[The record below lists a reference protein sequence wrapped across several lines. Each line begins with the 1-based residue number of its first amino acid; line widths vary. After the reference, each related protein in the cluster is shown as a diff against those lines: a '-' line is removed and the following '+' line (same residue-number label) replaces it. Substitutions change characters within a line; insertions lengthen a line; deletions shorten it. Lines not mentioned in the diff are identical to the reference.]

1 MVLCLEMAS
10 RIFNVLFISSVC
22 VFVLCKGHFNYWQRL
37 GFEITKIRE
46 EIIAVN
52 RASERLRQETKQLVA
67 ICVDKITMNKRFI
80 CNSSDE
86 VQAQRKTLED
96 LYQQL
101 AESYAEEDQL
111 KEEPADIERLKLGIK
126 VVQEDIQVLQNRRED
141 GTAKSSLELLDMTA
155 NTTEA
160 RPPSVLT
167 WMRICQTPVDLENQL
182 RLARRNLAEVNRR
195 RAEQY
200 RTLECTRD
208 RCNKIVQALVDMLQ
222 ELGNDSKK
230 VQERVNE
237 IKIKLE
243 EQKKRLAELVNSRK
257 TRDTE
262 QDKWDTKD
270 AKKVLDKY
278 QQYALE
284 VYSYEKLVYYV
295 QTLASSSPS

>member
-1 MVLCLEMAS
+1 M
-10 RIFNVLFISSVC
+10 
-22 VFVLCKGHFNYWQRL
+22 FVLCKGHFNYRQRL
-37 GFEITKIRE
+37 GFEVTKIRG

-52 RASERLRQETKQLVA
+52 RDSERLRQETKQLVA

-86 VQAQRKTLED
+86 VQAQRRTLEG

-101 AESYAEEDQL
+101 AESFDEEDQL

-126 VVQEDIQVLQNRRED
+126 VLQEDIQVLQNRRED
-141 GTAKSSLELLDMTA
+141 GTAKLSLELLDMTA
-155 NTTEA
+155 NNTEVSQ
-160 RPPSVLT
+160 PSVLT

-182 RLARRNLAEVNRR
+182 RLARRNLAEANRR
-195 RAEQY
+195 RAEQC

-208 RCNKIVQALVDMLQ
+208 RCNKIVQALVDMLE

-230 VQERVNE
+230 VRERVNE

-262 QDKWDTKD
+262 QDKWNTKE

-295 QTLASSSPS
+295 QTLASSSQP

>member
-1 MVLCLEMAS
+1 M
-10 RIFNVLFISSVC
+10 
-22 VFVLCKGHFNYWQRL
+22 FVLCKGHFNYRQRL
-37 GFEITKIRE
+37 GFEITKIRG

-52 RASERLRQETKQLVA
+52 RDSERLRQETKQLVA
-67 ICVDKITMNKRFI
+67 ICADKITMNKRFI
-80 CNSSDE
+80 CNSSYE
-86 VQAQRKTLED
+86 VQAQRRTLEG

-111 KEEPADIERLKLGIK
+111 EEEPADIERLKLGIR
-126 VVQEDIQVLQNRRED
+126 VLQEDIQVLQNRRED
-141 GTAKSSLELLDMTA
+141 GTAKLSLELLDMTE
-155 NTTEA
+155 NTTETSQ
-160 RPPSVLT
+160 PSVLT

-182 RLARRNLAEVNRR
+182 RLARRNLAEANRR
-195 RAEQY
+195 RAEQC

-208 RCNKIVQALVDMLQ
+208 RCNKIVQNLVDMLE

-237 IKIKLE
+237 IKIKLQ

-262 QDKWDTKD
+262 QDKWNTKE

-295 QTLASSSPS
+295 QTLASSSQP

>member
-1 MVLCLEMAS
+1 MVS
-10 RIFNVLFISSVC
+10 RIFNVMFICSLC
-22 VFVLCKGHFNYWQRL
+22 VFVLCKGHFNNRQQL

-46 EIIAVN
+46 EVIAVN
-52 RASERLRQETKQLVA
+52 RDSERLRQETKQLFA

-80 CNSSDE
+80 SNSSDE
-86 VQAQRKTLED
+86 VQAQRRTLKD

-111 KEEPADIERLKLGIK
+111 KEEPADMERLKLGIK
-126 VVQEDIQVLQNRRED
+126 VLQEDIQELQNRRED

-160 RPPSVLT
+160 RTSSVLT
-167 WMRICQTPVDLENQL
+167 WMGICQTPVDLENQL
-182 RLARRNLAEVNRR
+182 RLARRNLAEANRR

-208 RCNKIVQALVDMLQ
+208 KCNKMVQALVDMLE

-230 VQERVNE
+230 VQERANQ
-237 IKIKLE
+237 IKIELE

-257 TRDTE
+257 TRYTE
-262 QDKWDTKD
+262 QDNWNTKEV
-270 AKKVLDKY
+270 KKVLDKY

-284 VYSYEKLVYYV
+284 VYSYETLVYYV
-295 QTLASSSPS
+295 QTLASSSQS

>member
-1 MVLCLEMAS
+1 M
-10 RIFNVLFISSVC
+10 
-22 VFVLCKGHFNYWQRL
+22 FVLCKGHFNYRQRL

-96 LYQQL
+96 IYQQL

-111 KEEPADIERLKLGIK
+111 KEEPADIERLKLGVK
-126 VVQEDIQVLQNRRED
+126 VLQEDIQVLQNRRED

-160 RPPSVLT
+160 SPLSVLT

-182 RLARRNLAEVNRR
+182 RLARRNLAEANRR
-195 RAEQY
+195 RAEQD

-208 RCNKIVQALVDMLQ
+208 RCNKIVQALVDMLE

-243 EQKKRLAELVNSRK
+243 EQKKRLGELVNSRQ

-262 QDKWDTKD
+262 QDKWNTKE
-270 AKKVLDKY
+270 AKMVLDIY

-295 QTLASSSPS
+295 QTFASSSPS